1 MAKRNFW
8 RGFAAGAAAGAGS
21 SAAVIL
27 SADWLGRSRRQ
38 VLRFEK
44 SLQIGCP
51 VERAFDA
58 WVNLE
63 RLPQISDLVQEVR
76 RDGDRSHWK
85 VRVDDRSVEWDAEIE
100 QFIPNQ
106 AIGWKSLNG
115 PKTTGRVTFSRI
127 GNDTLMQVTMNYAPP
142 LSLFLPMTH
151 TVDAEIQAHLEQV
164 LRDFKAHLEGKGREE
179 RQPVFRSS
187 SDKIGPGTEM
197 TGDLHRATG
206 TFGAPPVNA
215 GSTSTQG
222 AETPFAKPNPVDY
235 TRPPEAKT

>member
-27 SADWLGRSRRQ
+27 GADWLGKSRRQ

-44 SLQIGCP
+44 SLQIGCS
-51 VERAFDA
+51 VERVFDA

-76 RDGDRSHWK
+76 RDGGRSHWK
-85 VRVDDRSVEWDAEIE
+85 VRVDGRTVEWDAEVE
-100 QFIPNQ
+100 QLIPNQ

-115 PKTTGRVTFSRI
+115 PKTSGRVTFSPV
-127 GNDTLMQVTMNYAPP
+127 GDDTLMQVTMNYVPP
-142 LSLFLPMTH
+142 LRLLRPMMQPMA
-151 TVDAEIQAHLEQV
+151 AEIQAQVEQV
-164 LRDFKAHLEGKGREE
+164 LRDFKAHLEGKGQEGRA
-179 RQPVFRSS
+179 FRSS
-187 SDKIGPGTEM
+187 SEKIGPGTEM
-197 TGDLHRATG
+197 TGELHRATG

-222 AETPFAKPNPVDY
+222 AETQFSKPNPVDF
-235 TRPPEAKT
+235 TRPPDVKS

>member
-8 RGFAAGAAAGAGS
+8 RGFAAGAAAGAGG

-27 SADWLGRSRRQ
+27 GTDWLGKSRRQ

-44 SLQIGCP
+44 SLQIGCA
-51 VERAFDA
+51 VERAFET

-85 VRVDDRSVEWDAEIE
+85 IRVDGRTVEWDAEVE

-115 PKTTGRVTFSRI
+115 PKNTGRVTFSPV

-142 LSLFLPMTH
+142 LRLLTPVLRPLAS
-151 TVDAEIQAHLEQV
+151 EIQAGLEQV
-164 LRDFKAHLEGKGREE
+164 LRDFKAYLEGKGQEE
-179 RQPVFRSS
+179 RQPAFRSS

-197 TGDLHRATG
+197 TGELRRATG
-206 TFGAPPVNA
+206 TFGVPPVNA
-215 GSTSTQG
+215 GSTSTHG
-222 AETPFAKPNPVDY
+222 AETPFSKPNPADY